1 MAPQK
6 KTVSA
11 DTSNP
16 LQTIANLWPYMWP
29 KDRADLK
36 LRVIWATVILIIAKV
51 VLILVPYSFKWAT
64 DALNG
69 KPDVMGFLPEV
80 LTGAVMLVLA
90 YNLARL
96 LQAGLNQLRDALF
109 ASVGQHA
116 VRQLAYK
123 TFVHMHQLS
132 LRFHLERRTG
142 GFRASSSAARRASRR
157 SSVSPS

>member
-1 MAPQK
+1 MLAGLPRPPAARNVRADQNVAPQK

-29 KDRADLK
+29 TDRADLK

-69 KPDVMGFLPEV
+69 KPDVLGFCP
-80 LTGAVMLVLA
+80 
-90 YNLARL
+90 
-96 LQAGLNQLRDALF
+96 
-109 ASVGQHA
+109 
-116 VRQLAYK
+116 
-123 TFVHMHQLS
+123 
-132 LRFHLERRTG
+132 
-142 GFRASSSAARRASRR
+142 R
-157 SSVSPS
+157 S